1 MANRL
6 KLVLHKI
13 ISPSQNAFVQGQQI
27 LDSVLIANEMLDSR
41 LKEVRFSILINGSP
55 QGFFASSRGL
65 RQGDPLSPLLFV
77 IVMETLSRLMDRA
90 SSGGFLSGFQV
101 CSSEGGS
108 LVVVFTWFEVVSRL
122 KINLGKSEMVPVG
135 EVPNLEDLVELL
147 GCKLRSLPMT
157 YFGLPLGAK
166 FNSTSIWNTIL
177 EKMEKRFN
185 QALLGKWL
193 WRYGMKRVAYW
204 RKVVEGKYGNMW
216 GGWCIGAV
224 RGSYASAK
232 IGIVSRLLYP
242 M

>member
-13 ISPSQNAFVQGQQI
+13 ILPSQNAFVQGQQI

-41 LKEVRFSILINGSP
+41 LKEGTSGVLCKLDIEKAYDHVNWEFLIYFFKRCGFSTKWCNWIWFCIFTVRFSILINGSP

-108 LVVVFTWFEVVSRL
+108 LVVSYLLFANDTLIFCKADHRQ
-122 KINLGKSEMVPVG
+122 
-135 EVPNLEDLVELL
+135 VEYL
-147 GCKLRSLPMT
+147 
-157 YFGLPLGAK
+157 
-166 FNSTSIWNTIL
+166 
-177 EKMEKRFN
+177 
-185 QALLGKWL
+185 
-193 WRYGMKRVAYW
+193 
-204 RKVVEGKYGNMW
+204 
-216 GGWCIGAV
+216 
-224 RGSYASAK
+224 
-232 IGIVSRLLYP
+232 
-242 M
+242 